1 MTIERPALYTSQFLI
16 MTAANLF
23 VVSSMGMFY
32 LLPVF
37 IEAGGGTRS
46 HVGIIMG
53 AIGFSSVLCRPWTS
67 GVPDRL
73 GRKRSYTLACTFM
86 AVVPAAFLLLGS
98 LDNLGFVPLLLLR
111 LAHGVALALYFTSG
125 LTYIVDIVPSTRLN
139 QGVGMYGAAGLAGMA
154 IGPAVAE
161 MVSSVWGFQV
171 LFAIASGTALIGLVV
186 HLPLPD
192 PTQRPLDRMT
202 PTFFNVLFRTKT
214 LVVVLLSSLFGVGL
228 AGITNFVVPCA
239 LDRSITP
246 SSSFFIS
253 YSISAIAVRFVGGGL
268 ADRFGERRLIPFAM
282 VVTGT
287 GLLLIA
293 FMSSNPVLLAAGFLT
308 GCGAGFLFPCLGVL
322 AIRNEPP
329 EVRGT
334 LNGIF
339 TGSIDAGIFS
349 GSILLGYIGEW
360 FGYTA
365 LFLTAALAV
374 TSGIIAV
381 RRFVPPASSPLR
393 IP

>member
-1 MTIERPALYTSQFLI
+1 MTIERPPLYTSQFLI

-23 VVSSMGMFY
+23 VISSMGMFY
-32 LLPVF
+32 LLPLF
-37 IEAGGGTRS
+37 IEAGGGS
-46 HVGIIMG
+46 KSDVGIIMG
-53 AIGFSSVLCRPWTS
+53 AIGFSSVLCRPWIS

-73 GRKRSYTLACTFM
+73 GRKRSYTLACALM
-86 AVVPAAFLLLGS
+86 AVVPAGFLALGS
-98 LDNLGFVPLLLLR
+98 MEGLVFPALVFLR
-111 LAHGVALALYFTSG
+111 LAHGVALALYFTAG
-125 LTYIVDIVPSTRLN
+125 LTYVVDIVPSTRLN

-161 MVSSVWGFQV
+161 MITSIWGFQA
-171 LFAIASGTALIGLVV
+171 LFAAALAAALAGLMV

-192 PTQRPLDRMT
+192 SSQRSLEHVAPK
-202 PTFFNVLFRTKT
+202 FFSVLFKTKT
-214 LVVVLLSSLFGVGL
+214 LVVVLLSSLFGTGL
-228 AGITNFVVPCA
+228 AAITNFVVPCA

-268 ADRFGERRLIPFAM
+268 ADRFGERRLIPFALAS
-282 VVTGT
+282 TGT
-287 GLLLIA
+287 GLLLLA
-293 FMSSNPVLLAAGFLT
+293 FMNSTPFLLVTGFLT

-322 AIRNEPP
+322 AIRGEPP

-349 GSILLGYIGEW
+349 GSILLGFIGEW
-360 FGYTA
+360 WGYTA
-365 LFLTAALAV
+365 LFLIAAISV
-374 TSGIIAV
+374 GSGILGV
-381 RRFVPPASSPLR
+381 RRFVPPSP
-393 IP
+393 